1 LFVSSDKGFFEGRD
15 FGRGMARVLTDEAAE
30 QGSTVRLV
38 GTLAE
43 GAEVLRDEV
52 PALDQTAIARSIAE
66 AVRPLMADVLSSHG
80 FEAEAV
86 SGAQVEAFAT
96 ERVDVLSISFVLTF
110 DLTDAA
116 SPDGRRQHATTR
128 VPGSCSLVNDVDVE
142 DLRIEHIALEW
153 SNADGSPGQAR
164 TVFLG
169 TATLHLGGPPPVP
182 LTIRV
187 AVD

>member
-1 LFVSSDKGFFEGRD
+1 
-15 FGRGMARVLTDEAAE
+15 
-30 QGSTVRLV
+30 VRLV

-43 GAEVLRDEV
+43 AAEVFRDEV
-52 PALDQTAIARSIAE
+52 PVLDQTAIARSIAE
-66 AVRPLMADVLSSHG
+66 AVRPLMADVLSSH
-80 FEAEAV
+80 V
-86 SGAQVEAFAT
+86 
-96 ERVDVLSISFVLTF
+96 VLTF